1 MHVLLFSGRWQCL
14 GWPWYFI
21 YLNIQRSLFIFSFP
35 AGAMF
40 TFFDMWIVHFV
51 AEMPILLLHYL
62 SEDTGACKIVIA
74 AELSGVALSL
84 LKVRESGMIL
94 YRLSRLY
101 ARLCEES
108 RSEIAANVLD
118 RIVARGF

>member
-1 MHVLLFSGRWQCL
+1 V
-14 GWPWYFI
+14 
-21 YLNIQRSLFIFSFP
+21 N
-35 AGAMF
+35 
-40 TFFDMWIVHFV
+40 FV